1 LGKFMN
7 LTLPLPVGWT
17 WLCGFYTAL
26 ENAGH
31 EEIRSRI
38 GIYEQRIDFLQHKP
52 GDVKTIETI
61 LSKFGCKVSR
71 VTGGNH
77 SFTKEKQEP

>member
-1 LGKFMN
+1 MVVRF
-7 LTLPLPVGWT
+7 
-17 WLCGFYTAL
+17 FTAL